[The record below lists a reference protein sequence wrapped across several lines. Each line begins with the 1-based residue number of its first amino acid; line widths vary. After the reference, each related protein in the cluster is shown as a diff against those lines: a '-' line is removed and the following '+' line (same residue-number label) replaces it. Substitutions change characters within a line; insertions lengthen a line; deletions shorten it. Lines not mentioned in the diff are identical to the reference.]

1 MPTDLN
7 EHPAKPEQRD
17 ENFGEGP
24 GDPARFPEDEAVG
37 RFDEVRRNFP
47 KTTRR
52 STRRDGSTKARPTR
66 HTAIHPER
74 ALVR

>member
-17 ENFGEGP
+17 ENFGEGQ
-24 GDPARFPEDEAVG
+24 GDPAR
-37 RFDEVRRNFP
+37 
-47 KTTRR
+47 
-52 STRRDGSTKARPTR
+52 RP
-66 HTAIHPER
+66 AIHPER